1 MFMLQPQSMND
12 ATLHD
17 IPKILPRIQAKSTEI
32 GFTMP
37 SDLYIG
43 TLLKT
48 LITSKPAG
56 RFLELGTGI
65 SLSLAWMIDGL
76 IGEASLV
83 TIDNDPAL
91 ISIAKEFFGHD
102 DRLDIVCAD
111 GTDWI
116 KSYQGSSFDLVF
128 ADAWP
133 GKYSET
139 EEILSLIK
147 LGGFYV
153 IDDMTTQPNWP
164 DGHEDNVTW
173 LVDYLEAREDFV
185 LTKMGW
191 GTGIIVAVRVS

>member
-1 MFMLQPQSMND
+1 MND
-12 ATLHD
+12 TILQD
-17 IPKILPRIQAKSTEI
+17 IPKVLPQIQAKSAEI

-48 LITSKPAG
+48 LISSKPDG

-65 SLSLAWMIDGL
+65 GLSLAWMAEGL
-76 IGEASLV
+76 TADASLITV
-83 TIDNDPAL
+83 DNDPEL
-91 ISIAKEFFGHD
+91 IAIAKGFFGQY
-102 DRLDIVCAD
+102 DRLNIVCAD
-111 GTDWI
+111 GVDWI
-116 KSYQGSSFDLVF
+116 KSYQGPSFDLVF

-139 EEILSLIK
+139 EEILALIK
-147 LGGFYV
+147 PSGFYV
-153 IDDMTTQPNWP
+153 VDDMTAQPNWP
-164 DGHEDNVTW
+164 DGHEDNVAW

-191 GTGIIVAVRVS
+191 GTGMIVAVRLG

>member
-1 MFMLQPQSMND
+1 MFMPQSQSMND

-17 IPKILPRIQAKSTEI
+17 IPSILPQIQAKSTEI

-48 LITSKPAG
+48 LMTSKPGG

-65 SLSLAWMIDGL
+65 GLSLAWMIDGL
-76 IGEASLV
+76 IGAASLV

-91 ISIAKEFFGHD
+91 TSIAKEFFGHD
-102 DRLDIVCAD
+102 DRLSIVCAD
-111 GTDWI
+111 GADWI
-116 KSYQGSSFDLVF
+116 AAYDGLSFDLVF

-133 GKYSET
+133 GKYSQT
-139 EEILSLIK
+139 EEILALIK
-147 LGGFYV
+147 PGGFYV

-173 LVDYLEAREDFV
+173 LVDYLEDREDFV

-191 GTGIIVAVRVS
+191 GTGMIVAVRLR

>member
-1 MFMLQPQSMND
+1 MND
-12 ATLHD
+12 TIIHD
-17 IPKILPRIQAKSTEI
+17 IPEILPEIQAKSAEI

-48 LITSKPAG
+48 LISSKPDG

-65 SLSLAWMIDGL
+65 GLSLAWMRDGL
-76 IGEASLV
+76 TPDGKLITV
-83 TIDNDPAL
+83 DNDPQL
-91 ISIAKEFFGHD
+91 TNIAKDFFGKD

-111 GTDWI
+111 GSTWI
-116 KSYQGSSFDLVF
+116 KSYQGPSFDLVF

-139 EEILSLIK
+139 EEILDLSSP
-147 LGGFYV
+147 GGFYV
-153 IDDMTTQPNWP
+153 IDDMATQPNWP
-164 DGHEDNVTW
+164 DGHEDKVTW
-173 LVDYLEAREDFV
+173 LVDYLESREDFV

-191 GTGIIVAVRVS
+191 GTGVIVAVRVGCA